1 MWKWP
6 EYETLCSKDAKG
18 SLEQSSQLILYKY
31 TSFLSWFNMY
41 LYEFTFNWSVYCLE
55 FSSKYLRM
63 QFKKNFTFN
72 LELKKNMYNL
82 VNVSVFCIMICCSY
96 IETRLMHL
104 YCIKKCLPLVSFF
117 ILWCCVK
124 WYLAHLNLCELV
136 LCMIV
141 VSMLFPQGYV
151 QWYLFSTCVNL
162 NCVGMSTW

>member
-117 ILWCCVK
+117 ILWCCERLVK
-124 WYLAHLNLCELV
+124 FWSWVRFRASAGSIFSFFFNL
-136 LCMIV
+136 V
-141 VSMLFPQGYV
+141 VWGNVHS
-151 QWYLFSTCVNL
+151 
-162 NCVGMSTW
+162 